1 MKKGISGIE
10 LVLMGLIGTF
20 TIITSAFLPP
30 SAVKVKLDSDTLFEY
45 KDNNVQNLLLTLLSI
60 TQNGR
65 DVSKLIAEHLSFNN
79 PANVDFLE
87 SRMDKLV
94 INKCYKLNSTS
105 EILLDSSGDCEIKYN
120 ANTTIV
126 LPYNPN
132 KLIEEI
138 RVGIG

>member
-10 LVLMGLIGTF
+10 LIIMGLIGTF
-20 TIITSAFLPP
+20 TIITSAYLPP
-30 SAVKVKLDSDTLFEY
+30 SSVKVKLDSDTLFEHNIN
-45 KDNNVQNLLLTLLSI
+45 DVQNLLLTLLSV
-60 TQNGR
+60 TQDGK
-65 DVSKLIAEHLSFNN
+65 DASKLIAEHISFNN
-79 PANVDFLE
+79 PTNVDFLK
-87 SRMDKLV
+87 SNMDKLV

-105 EILLDSSGDCEIKYN
+105 ETLLDSSSGCEIKYSI
-120 ANTTIV
+120 NTTLV